1 MINDDRRIF
10 PRHTLRAFA
19 ELGSSNQQWA
29 AHVLDISHQGAR
41 IALLDDYHLPN
52 GSTVKLR
59 IEIPESHLQN
69 GIQPYLL
76 VEGTLVHQQEHILGI
91 QYQPG
96 SEADAEL
103 LNNLLANLNQ

>member
-1 MINDDRRIF
+1 
-10 PRHTLRAFA
+10 
-19 ELGSSNQQWA
+19 
-29 AHVLDISHQGAR
+29 
-41 IALLDDYHLPN
+41 
-52 GSTVKLR
+52 
-59 IEIPESHLQN
+59 
-69 GIQPYLL
+69 LL